1 MGGLSKGGITMNKEL
16 KHNLKKAEME
26 INVQGYKVTMC
37 FAEKPNLEAAAF
49 IKQALLGSYSMLNK
63 W

>member
-1 MGGLSKGGITMNKEL
+1 MNKEL

-26 INVQGYKVTMC
+26 INVQGYKVTMR

-63 W
+63 

>member
-1 MGGLSKGGITMNKEL
+1 MNKEL
-16 KHNLKKAEME
+16 KHNLKKSEME

-63 W
+63 